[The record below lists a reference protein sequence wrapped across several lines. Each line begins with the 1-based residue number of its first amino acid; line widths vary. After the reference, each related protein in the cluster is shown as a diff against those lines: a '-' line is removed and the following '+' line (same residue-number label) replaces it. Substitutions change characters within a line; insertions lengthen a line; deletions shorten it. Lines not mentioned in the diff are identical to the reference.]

1 MSSETMQRFQAAA
14 ETIRQRV
21 GEAEIGVILG
31 SGLGD
36 YVDAL
41 QDAKYI
47 DYKDIPG
54 FPVSTAPGHAGRW
67 WTGTLHG
74 QRVCMMQGRFH
85 YYEGYDLQDVTMP
98 VRVMA
103 LLGVK
108 TLVVTN
114 AAGGVNLNFAQG
126 CLMMLTDFINMSGH
140 NPLTGRNL
148 AEFGTRFPDMT
159 HAYDVQLMEKCRQ
172 AAKALGIPLQEGVY
186 MWMNGPTYET
196 PAEIRMARILG
207 ADAVGMSTVPETIV
221 ARHCGIRV
229 LGVSCITNM
238 AAGIIDQA
246 MRRIALISGG
256 SSGIGEACV
265 RLFAKDGWAVVFLCR
280 THPERAQA
288 ITDELRGKG
297 LDVAFRTCDIA
308 DSEQVNDTVAAILK
322 DYKHIDALV
331 NCAGIAYRG
340 LLTDMPDATWHH
352 LLATDLD
359 SVFYLQRAVLP
370 GMISRGHGAIV
381 NVSSMWGEVGASCEA
396 AYSAAKAG
404 VIGLTK
410 ATAKEVGPSGIRVNC
425 VTPGVIRTPMN
436 AELSDEDLAALAD
449 ETPLGRIGEPEE
461 CAEAILFLAS
471 EKASFITGQVLGVS
485 GGLII

>member
-1 MSSETMQRFQAAA
+1 
-14 ETIRQRV
+14 
-21 GEAEIGVILG
+21 
-31 SGLGD
+31 
-36 YVDAL
+36 
-41 QDAKYI
+41 
-47 DYKDIPG
+47 
-54 FPVSTAPGHAGRW
+54 
-67 WTGTLHG
+67 
-74 QRVCMMQGRFH
+74 
-85 YYEGYDLQDVTMP
+85 
-98 VRVMA
+98 
-103 LLGVK
+103 
-108 TLVVTN
+108 
-114 AAGGVNLNFAQG
+114 
-126 CLMMLTDFINMSGH
+126 
-140 NPLTGRNL
+140 
-148 AEFGTRFPDMT
+148 
-159 HAYDVQLMEKCRQ
+159 
-172 AAKALGIPLQEGVY
+172 
-186 MWMNGPTYET
+186 
-196 PAEIRMARILG
+196 
-207 ADAVGMSTVPETIV
+207 
-221 ARHCGIRV
+221 
-229 LGVSCITNM
+229 
-238 AAGIIDQA
+238 

-256 SSGIGEACV
+256 TSGIGEACV

-370 GMISRGHGAIV
+370 GMISRGHGAVV

-410 ATAKEVGPSGIRVNC
+410 ATAKEVGLSGIRVNC

-436 AELSDEDLAALAD
+436 AELSDDDLAALAD

>member
-1 MSSETMQRFQAAA
+1 
-14 ETIRQRV
+14 
-21 GEAEIGVILG
+21 
-31 SGLGD
+31 
-36 YVDAL
+36 
-41 QDAKYI
+41 
-47 DYKDIPG
+47 
-54 FPVSTAPGHAGRW
+54 
-67 WTGTLHG
+67 
-74 QRVCMMQGRFH
+74 
-85 YYEGYDLQDVTMP
+85 
-98 VRVMA
+98 
-103 LLGVK
+103 
-108 TLVVTN
+108 
-114 AAGGVNLNFAQG
+114 
-126 CLMMLTDFINMSGH
+126 
-140 NPLTGRNL
+140 
-148 AEFGTRFPDMT
+148 
-159 HAYDVQLMEKCRQ
+159 
-172 AAKALGIPLQEGVY
+172 
-186 MWMNGPTYET
+186 
-196 PAEIRMARILG
+196 
-207 ADAVGMSTVPETIV
+207 
-221 ARHCGIRV
+221 
-229 LGVSCITNM
+229 
-238 AAGIIDQA
+238 

-265 RLFAKDGWAVVFLCR
+265 RLFAQDGWAVVFLCR

-352 LLATDLD
+352 LLATDVD

-436 AELSDEDLAALAD
+436 AELSDEDLAASANRKNAPKPSCFWHRRKHRL
-449 ETPLGRIGEPEE
+449 LRGR
-461 CAEAILFLAS
+461 CWVSAE
-471 EKASFITGQVLGVS
+471 G
-485 GGLII
+485 

>member
-1 MSSETMQRFQAAA
+1 
-14 ETIRQRV
+14 
-21 GEAEIGVILG
+21 
-31 SGLGD
+31 
-36 YVDAL
+36 
-41 QDAKYI
+41 
-47 DYKDIPG
+47 
-54 FPVSTAPGHAGRW
+54 
-67 WTGTLHG
+67 
-74 QRVCMMQGRFH
+74 
-85 YYEGYDLQDVTMP
+85 
-98 VRVMA
+98 
-103 LLGVK
+103 
-108 TLVVTN
+108 
-114 AAGGVNLNFAQG
+114 
-126 CLMMLTDFINMSGH
+126 
-140 NPLTGRNL
+140 
-148 AEFGTRFPDMT
+148 
-159 HAYDVQLMEKCRQ
+159 
-172 AAKALGIPLQEGVY
+172 
-186 MWMNGPTYET
+186 
-196 PAEIRMARILG
+196 
-207 ADAVGMSTVPETIV
+207 
-221 ARHCGIRV
+221 
-229 LGVSCITNM
+229 
-238 AAGIIDQA
+238 

-308 DSEQVNDTVAAILK
+308 DAKQVNDTVAAILK

-352 LLATDLD
+352 
-359 SVFYLQRAVLP
+359 RAVLP
-370 GMISRGHGAIV
+370 GMMSRGHGAIV